1 VLELDPNYHL
11 FLVRKCD
18 NIVVF
23 ALLYAFNELST
34 AFLDFMAA
42 VEAYRDRGM
51 GSMLFKYTLNAA
63 KWLVTNSIGVIL
75 EVEREKITEP
85 DKNGF
90 RRRRVKFYRRHGAK
104 VLHNVNYML
113 PDLHGDKSQEMYLM
127 IIPNQVLAFIEKS
140 FVYRMI
146 KGIYLTV
153 YDHNDKSGLLDL
165 TLDGLP
171 LQLG

>member
-34 AFLDFMAA
+34 AFLDFMA
-42 VEAYRDRGM
+42 VDEAYRDRGM

-90 RRRRVKFYRRHGAK
+90 RRRRVKFYRRRQG
-104 VLHNVNYML
+104 
-113 PDLHGDKSQEMYLM
+113 P
-127 IIPNQVLAFIEKS
+127 P
-140 FVYRMI
+140 
-146 KGIYLTV
+146 
-153 YDHNDKSGLLDL
+153 
-165 TLDGLP
+165 
-171 LQLG
+171 